1 MRKIAI
7 HSYMQIRQH
16 MNTFKKR
23 FARDRIAKF
32 KKIRASGWVVW
43 RLFDI
48 KEYIF
53 LSKMA
58 YLVLL

>member
-1 MRKIAI
+1 
-7 HSYMQIRQH
+7 

-23 FARDRIAKF
+23 FARDRKAKF

-48 KEYIF
+48 KEFIF